1 MALDPPAGCLS
12 DRSRIGAGPTLQRAW
27 FATSHSALLGCDAC
41 TQSRPRL
48 CTRAALGRRR
58 CSDRFD
64 RQLRCNLRP
73 RGASLSQQ
81 HRKVFHGGVHARE
94 SARMKVVLL
103 ALSGD
108 LSRWQDK
115 ITELYPNSSIE
126 FISRSEFETGSHL
139 KRLKALRA
147 LRPDVLAIA
156 TERLPW
162 QRGQNL
168 FMLFGALAGAREV
181 LMIDAHDGVI
191 KKSRSNV
198 LLGAPVR
205 LSRETITGAN
215 DMAQS
220 RRDLQRLEE
229 ETLRFSDLPHK
240 KTTRSRLRAVFL
252 RSTPGPGT
260 QAGGAASH
268 IKGVVGGL
276 ESLGVDVRVISNDLI
291 AGLNVSE
298 DRFDV
303 IPPQPGGGLRALFDI
318 HNNLVFTRGAVPLI
332 ERADP
337 DFIYQRYAR
346 FSWAGVVAANRI
358 KRPLLLEYNGSEVW
372 VGKHWDRVGS
382 LDLLERSERLNLDAA
397 ARIFVVSEVERRNL
411 EGRGVDGQKI
421 VVNPNGVDVERF
433 RPGVGGADIR
443 RELRIEDDEVV
454 AGFVGTFGP
463 WHGVEKLAEAIKTI
477 PANVRVLFL
486 LVGSGSLHAEV
497 QRLLENETRVI
508 FTGAVAPE
516 RVPKLLDVCDILI
529 APRAAVAEGSEFFG
543 SPTKI
548 LEYMAIGKGIVA
560 SRLGQIGEVHVD
572 GETALLV
579 EPGDVEGLRAAILKL
594 VGDEELRK
602 RLGARARE
610 VAEKEHTW
618 IRNAQRVLDA
628 YKSLTGLQD

>member
-1 MALDPPAGCLS
+1 
-12 DRSRIGAGPTLQRAW
+12 
-27 FATSHSALLGCDAC
+27 
-41 TQSRPRL
+41 
-48 CTRAALGRRR
+48 
-58 CSDRFD
+58 
-64 RQLRCNLRP
+64 
-73 RGASLSQQ
+73 
-81 HRKVFHGGVHARE
+81 
-94 SARMKVVLL
+94 MKVVLL

-115 ITELYPNSSIE
+115 ITELYPHCSIE
-126 FISRSEFETGSHL
+126 FISRAEFETGSHL

-181 LMIDAHDGVI
+181 LMMDAHGGLV

-205 LSRETITGAN
+205 LSRETITSAN

-220 RRDLQRLEE
+220 RRELQRLEE
-229 ETLRFSDLPHK
+229 ETLRFSDLPRK
-240 KTTRSRLRAVFL
+240 AATRSRLRVVFL

-268 IKGVVGGL
+268 IKGVVEGL
-276 ESLGVDVRVISNDLI
+276 ESLGVEVRIISNDQI

-303 IPPQPGGGLRALFDI
+303 VPPQSAGGSRALFDI

-332 ERADP
+332 ERIRP

-382 LDLLERSERLNLDAA
+382 LELLERYERLNLDAA

-411 EGRGVDGQKI
+411 EARGVDAQKI
-421 VVNPNGVDVERF
+421 VVNPNGVDVQRF
-433 RPGVGGADIR
+433 RPGVGGAEVR
-443 RELRIEDDEVV
+443 REFQIEDDEVV

-477 PANVRVLFL
+477 PANVRVRFL

-497 QRLLENETRVI
+497 EKELADEKRVV
-508 FTGAVAPE
+508 FTGAVAHD
-516 RVPKLLDVCDILI
+516 RVPKLLDACDILV
-529 APRAAVAEGSEFFG
+529 APHVPLADGSEFFG

-548 LEYMAIGKGIVA
+548 FEYMAMGKGIVA
-560 SRLGQIGEVHVD
+560 SRLGQIGEVLRD

-579 EPGDVEGLRAAILKL
+579 EPGNVGELAAAIMKL
-594 VGDEELRK
+594 VEAEELRK
-602 RLGARARE
+602 RLGAKARE
-610 VAEKEHTW
+610 VAEREHTW
-618 IRNAQRVLDA
+618 TRNAQRVLDA
-628 YKSLTGLQD
+628 YKSLTGFQD

>member
-1 MALDPPAGCLS
+1 
-12 DRSRIGAGPTLQRAW
+12 
-27 FATSHSALLGCDAC
+27 
-41 TQSRPRL
+41 
-48 CTRAALGRRR
+48 
-58 CSDRFD
+58 
-64 RQLRCNLRP
+64 
-73 RGASLSQQ
+73 
-81 HRKVFHGGVHARE
+81 
-94 SARMKVVLL
+94 MKVVLL

-108 LSRWQDK
+108 LSRWQNK
-115 ITELYPNSSIE
+115 IDELYPGCSIE
-126 FISRSEFETGSHL
+126 FISRGEFETGSHL

-181 LMIDAHDGVI
+181 LMIDAHGGLI

-205 LSRETITGAN
+205 LSRETMTGAN
-215 DMAQS
+215 DIAQS
-220 RRDLQRLEE
+220 KRELQRLEE
-229 ETLRFSDLPHK
+229 ETLRFSDLPL
-240 KTTRSRLRAVFL
+240 KTASPLLARPRLRVVFL

-268 IKGVVGGL
+268 IKGVVEGL
-276 ESLGVDVRVISNDLI
+276 ESLGLEVRIISNDQI
-291 AGLNVSE
+291 AGLDHSE
-298 DRFDV
+298 DRFEI
-303 IPPQPGGGLRALFDI
+303 IPPQPGGGSRALFDI

-332 ERADP
+332 ERIRP

-372 VGKHWDRVGS
+372 VGKHWDHVGN
-382 LDLLERSERLNLDAA
+382 LDLLERYERLNLDAA

-411 EGRGVDGQKI
+411 EARGVAGGKI

-433 RPGVGGADIR
+433 RPGVGGVEAR
-443 RELRIEDDEVV
+443 RELQIADDEVV

-463 WHGVEKLAEAIKTI
+463 WHGVEKLAEAIRKI
-477 PANVRVLFL
+477 PADVKVRFL
-486 LVGSGSLHAEV
+486 LVGSGSLHAAVEK
-497 QRLLENETRVI
+497 QLEGDKRVI
-508 FTGAVAPE
+508 FTGAVAHD
-516 RVPKLLDVCDILI
+516 RVAKLLDACDVLV
-529 APRAAVAEGSEFFG
+529 APHVPLADGSEFFG

-548 LEYMAIGKGIVA
+548 FEYMAMGKGIVA
-560 SRLGQIGEVHVD
+560 SRLGQIGEVLVD

-579 EPGDVEGLRAAILKL
+579 EPGDVEELRASILRL
-594 VGDEELRK
+594 VESEELRK

-610 VAEKEHTW
+610 VAESEHTW
-618 IRNAQRVLDA
+618 KRNAQRVLDA